1 MFVIFDDQK
10 HATLNKS
17 GSTDSID
24 SLDGPY
30 PCPRFANMRS
40 KATRAQYRIAES
52 TLLTLALLG
61 GALGAYA
68 GRSIFR
74 HKTRKQPFNSH
85 LFSIAVLQMLA
96 LGGLIGWWFV
106 C

>member
-1 MFVIFDDQK
+1 MLHTLLTPTTIA
-10 HATLNKS
+10 ATLIAINLIAFAAF
-17 GSTDSID
+17 G
-24 SLDGPY
+24 LDK
-30 PCPRFANMRS
+30 A
-40 KATRAQYRIAES
+40 KATRGQYRIAEA

-61 GALGAYA
+61 GTIGAYA

-106 C
+106 R